1 MFPTVPDTVLDDST
15 LREHA
20 MEHCRGNRQKAAFSP
35 PAPPG
40 RETLTKCSWTRGQGS
55 SMHLQVHTQACV
67 CMGCVRC
74 VGKRKRTETK
84 QMKSDKNQT
93 PCLPSKCPQT
103 LLPILTLQVIAV
115 ILFDSRSKCYD
126 FRYESQS
133 HAQLCV
139 WVTYR
144 ETLES
149 REITLSFLLSFPY
162 FQPRHQLS
170 HFWIP
175 QVS

>member
-1 MFPTVPDTVLDDST
+1 MFPTVPDTVLNDST

-20 MEHCRGNRQKAAFSP
+20 MEHCRGNREKAAFSP

-55 SMHLQVHTQACV
+55 SLHMQACV
-67 CMGCVRC
+67 CTGCVRS

-84 QMKSDKNQT
+84 QIKSDKSQT
-93 PCLPSKCPQT
+93 PWLPSKCPQT
-103 LLPILTLQVIAV
+103 LLPILTLQKIAV
-115 ILFDSRSKCYD
+115 ILFDSRSKCCD

-133 HAQLCV
+133 HIQLCV

-144 ETLES
+144 EMLES
-149 REITLSFLLSFPY
+149 REMTLSFLLSFPY
-162 FQPRHQLS
+162 FQPRNQLS

-175 QVS
+175 QLS